1 MGSLLAPAKCGIIF
15 IGILIGQVGRDPF
28 LVPLLRPGLK
38 SHNFWSLYSSF
49 PGCHFPGTTRVMYT
63 SLWRSHYLGSGWK
76 AEPLVSGGSRHPRA
90 SNPLSEGGVSGKFTD
105 PTKSSN
111 PGTAIWKGTT
121 CCPCTGVSIRQTL
134 T

>member
-1 MGSLLAPAKCGIIF
+1 MRHNFHRHLNRPGGPGPLPCTHDVACLSSGQVLNPTISGLFTPVSRVAISLAP
-15 IGILIGQVGRDPF
+15 
-28 LVPLLRPGLK
+28 PG
-38 SHNFWSLYSSF
+38 S
-49 PGCHFPGTTRVMYT
+49 YT
-63 SLWRSHYLGSGWK
+63 SLWRSHYLGSGCK

-121 CCPCTGVSIRQTL
+121 CCTGVSIRQTL